1 MENRIESDSLE
12 IAVYTIINP
21 VNLKQVNRRRN
32 NYRTIMRLLNL
43 IEKSSLR
50 TYTRFLSIPSI

>member
-32 NYRTIMRLLNL
+32 NYRTIMRFLNL